1 MNTLYFTSPY
11 RRSLRTIRLEYGEV
25 KNKFVLR
32 TFEGNIIGRKVSE
45 EGSPKE
51 EVFEDEQELLKKVH
65 KTKKGLLEGRWIVK
79 NKQSFSQPSF
89 LKTEIVDG
97 KISFEFSVDID
108 PVKLDER
115 KTEIEEDFVEQIDK
129 EIDTNIWKRVRKR
142 GSDNLVSLE
151 EYSLPS
157 TNEK

>member
-1 MNTLYFTSPY
+1 MKELYFTSPY
-11 RRSLRTIRLEYGEV
+11 RRSTRTIRLEFGQV
-25 KNKFVLR
+25 KKKFVLR
-32 TFEGNIIGRKVSE
+32 TFEGNINRRKVSE

-65 KTKKGLLEGRWIVK
+65 ETKKGLLEGRWIVK

-108 PVKLDER
+108 PFKLDER
-115 KTEIEEDFVEQIDK
+115 KTKIEEDFVEQIDK
-129 EIDTNIWKRVRKR
+129 EIETNIRK
-142 GSDNLVSLE
+142 GV
-151 EYSLPS
+151 
-157 TNEK
+157 

>member
-1 MNTLYFTSPY
+1 MKELYFTSPY
-11 RRSLRTIRLEYGEV
+11 RKSIRTIRIEYGKV
-25 KNKFVLR
+25 KKKFVLR
-32 TFEGNIIGRKVSE
+32 IFEGNINRRRVS

-51 EVFEDEQELLKKVH
+51 EVFEYEQELLKKVH

-129 EIDTNIWKRVRKR
+129 EIETNIRK
-142 GSDNLVSLE
+142 GV
-151 EYSLPS
+151 
-157 TNEK
+157 

>member
-1 MNTLYFTSPY
+1 MKELYFTSPY
-11 RRSLRTIRLEYGEV
+11 RRSLRTIRLEYGQV
-25 KNKFVLR
+25 KKKFVLR
-32 TFEGNIIGRKVSE
+32 TFEGNINRRRVS
-45 EGSPKE
+45 EGSPRE

-79 NKQSFSQPSF
+79 NKESISQPTF
-89 LKTEIVDG
+89 LRTEIVDG

-129 EIDTNIWKRVRKR
+129 EIETNIRKGVRK
-142 GSDNLVSLE
+142 
-151 EYSLPS
+151 
-157 TNEK
+157 

>member
-11 RRSLRTIRLEYGEV
+11 RRSVTTVRLEYGQV
-25 KNKFVLR
+25 KKVFILR
-32 TFEGNIIGRKVSE
+32 TFEGNINRRRVS
-45 EGSPKE
+45 EGSPRE

-89 LKTEIVDG
+89 LRTEIVDG

-115 KTEIEEDFVEQIDK
+115 KTEIEEDFVEQIDR
-129 EIDTNIWKRVRKR
+129 EIETNIRKGVRK
-142 GSDNLVSLE
+142 
-151 EYSLPS
+151 
-157 TNEK
+157 

>member
-11 RRSLRTIRLEYGEV
+11 RRSLRTIRLEYGQV
-25 KNKFVLR
+25 KKVFILR
-32 TFEGNIIGRKVSE
+32 TFEGNVNRRRVS
-45 EGSPKE
+45 EGSPRE

-79 NKQSFSQPSF
+79 NKQSFSQPTF
-89 LKTEIVDG
+89 LRTEIIDG

-129 EIDTNIWKRVRKR
+129 EIETNIRK
-142 GSDNLVSLE
+142 GV
-151 EYSLPS
+151 
-157 TNEK
+157 EK